1 MRRLEDFADADLRV
15 FDRPPLPPPEA
26 IRDVYL
32 IGICG
37 KGMGALAEL
46 LAEAGFS
53 QVDVYWEGTDE
64 ETGEGSGEYYPTLEG
79 EADPAWVAYIVA
91 QK

>member
-46 LAEAGFS
+46 LAEA
-53 QVDVYWEGTDE
+53 DHLARE
-64 ETGEGSGEYYPTLEG
+64 ELHLRVGS
-79 EADPAWVAYIVA
+79 
-91 QK
+91 